1 MAWEYSNPAC
11 GLSLETERELSDT
24 LTRET
29 WPEGTIRTDGES
41 TQVWQCG
48 KWVDAT

>member
-29 WPEGTIRTDGES
+29 WPEGTIRTDGE
-41 TQVWQCG
+41 TEQVWRG
-48 KWVDAT
+48 EWIDV